1 MAKKSWQ
8 KSHTNDDVWY
18 LLLTTVKEKLF
29 KSNYLSRFQKD
40 ANQGK
45 NKISFIFIPL
55 AKLFN
60 DRHSLMRNRM
70 LIHRI
75 SFLLLW
81 ECTLVNPLSK
91 ILDLI
96 KLSIYI
102 SSYSPISF

>member
-8 KSHTNDDVWY
+8 KSRINDDVCH
-18 LLLTTVKEKLF
+18 LLVTTVKEKLF
-29 KSNYLSRFQKD
+29 KSNHLSRFQKD

-45 NKISFIFIPL
+45 NKIPFIFIPL
-55 AKLFN
+55 AKLLR
-60 DRHSLMRNRM
+60 DRYSLMRNRM

-81 ECTLVNPLSK
+81 ECKLVNPLSK
-91 ILDLI
+91 ILDLV
-96 KLSIYI
+96 KLSVYI